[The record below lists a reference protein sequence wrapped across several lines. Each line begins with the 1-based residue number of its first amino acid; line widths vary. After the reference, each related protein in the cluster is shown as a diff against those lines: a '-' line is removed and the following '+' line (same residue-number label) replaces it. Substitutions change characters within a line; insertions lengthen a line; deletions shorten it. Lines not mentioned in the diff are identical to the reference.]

1 MQTIVQPV
9 SPLSLKEWAVAV
21 KALGEGVQ
29 IITIRKGGLYEE
41 TREFRLENNQFYLY
55 PTYEHQKR
63 DMVKAEY
70 HPLLDA
76 TYEGWTSEQKT
87 VKIEY
92 FAEVTDDVELMDE
105 DKLRALSP
113 YHIWTDNFADVRLHW
128 KKKQPLHILFVRMYR
143 LQQPVQIP
151 IETAYQGCKSW
162 HDLLVEIPR
171 HDFVPVLSDDE
182 FAQKK
187 AAILEILRK

>member
-1 MQTIVQPV
+1 MQTIVQPS

-63 DMVKAEY
+63 EMVKPE
-70 HPLLDA
+70 HHHLLDA
-76 TYEGWTSEQKT
+76 TYVGWTSDQKT

-105 DKLRALSP
+105 DKLRALAP
-113 YHIWTDNFADVRLHW
+113 HHIWTDNFADVRLHW

-143 LQQPVQIP
+143 LQQPVEIP

-187 AAILEILRK
+187 ASILEILQK

>member
-1 MQTIVQPV
+1 MQTIVQPL

-21 KALGEGVQ
+21 KALGQGEQ

-55 PTYEHQKR
+55 PTYEHQKK
-63 DMVKAEY
+63 DMVKPVY
-70 HPLLDA
+70 HSLFDA
-76 TYEGWTSEQKT
+76 TLKGWTPEQKT
-87 VKIEY
+87 VEIEY

-105 DKLRALSP
+105 ARLRALSP

-143 LQQPVQIP
+143 LQQPVVIP
-151 IETAYQGCKSW
+151 IEAAYQGCKSW
-162 HDLLVEIPR
+162 HDLLAEIPR
-171 HDFVPVLSDDE
+171 HEFSPVLEDDV

-187 AAILEILRK
+187 AQILEVLQK

>member
-1 MQTIVQPV
+1 MQSIVQPL

-21 KALGEGVQ
+21 KALGEGEQ

-63 DMVKAEY
+63 DMVKADY
-70 HPLLDA
+70 QRLLDA
-76 TYEGWTSEQKT
+76 TLEGWTMDKKT
-87 VKIEY
+87 VTIEY

-105 DKLRALSP
+105 AKLHALSP
-113 YHIWTDNFADVRLHW
+113 FHIWTDNFADVRLHW

-143 LQQPVQIP
+143 LEQPVEIP
-151 IETAYQGCKSW
+151 IDAAYQGCKSW
-162 HDLLVEIPR
+162 HDLLVDIPR
-171 HDFVPVLSDDE
+171 AAFTPVLSNEE
-182 FAQKK
+182 FAAKK
-187 AAILEILRK
+187 AAIKTIMQN